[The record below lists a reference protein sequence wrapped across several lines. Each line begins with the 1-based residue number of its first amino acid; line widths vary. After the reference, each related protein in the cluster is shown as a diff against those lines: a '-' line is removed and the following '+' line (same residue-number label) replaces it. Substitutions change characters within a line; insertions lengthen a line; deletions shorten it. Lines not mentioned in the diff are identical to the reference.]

1 MHNATDKSLQI
12 TPTVYNTGSP
22 APGARRPEPAD
33 GALASPA
40 RPPAIAS
47 RPVAVPPL
55 QLRDLG
61 KMPVVVSPDT
71 SPVKSPTQSPV
82 KSPSPRKVLRSISD
96 KASAAKSRIDC
107 AVSPRARMAKLFEG
121 IEWNDVEPPAAPAKA
136 PSPESSGSRK
146 RKAEQDDGPELKKVR
161 FDGTPH
167 AERANDGKSGDSSG
181 GTACSTSSTS
191 SNPGSATG
199 YAMQIDQLVAALGRP
214 IGPPPRPTTPA
225 PAELTPIKLLPAA
238 SFGTPLLRKRPL
250 DVVPESSSSRNQPL
264 DLPLPALPPS
274 VSTPSGKKSASDRT
288 PAPIELIKPALEL
301 AESLEK
307 ELQAAERKEPQAN
320 ATPSSP
326 ASHDGFPFP
335 PDQLGKLAIRRRAH
349 DREWIGKAG
358 GDSVAAKL
366 QRSLDK
372 LQADNAGRID
382 KEACGYLQELFGL
395 LPAGVNHAG
404 KTFNYLLMKSFYSLG
419 LDHVQWKAIE
429 QLHKNFDQLDTGNDP
444 QGSASFKAQLGEI
457 IAAKKGLMAVR
468 RQTERGAGDSS
479 S

>member
-1 MHNATDKSLQI
+1 MYNATDKSLQI
-12 TPTVYNTGSP
+12 TPTVCSPGSP
-22 APGARRPEPAD
+22 APGAPRPEPAD
-33 GALASPA
+33 GALASPT
-40 RPPAIAS
+40 RRPAIAS

-55 QLRDLG
+55 QLKNLD
-61 KMPVVVSPDT
+61 KMPMVVSPGT
-71 SPVKSPTQSPV
+71 SPVKSPTHSPV

-121 IEWNDVEPPAAPAKA
+121 VEWNDVEPPAAPAKA
-136 PSPESSGSRK
+136 PSPESSASRK
-146 RKAEQDDGPELKKVR
+146 RKAERDDGPELKKVR
-161 FDGTPH
+161 FDGTP
-167 AERANDGKSGDSSG
+167 
-181 GTACSTSSTS
+181 CSTSST
-191 SNPGSATG
+191 PGSATS

-225 PAELTPIKLLPAA
+225 PAELTPIKLLPMT
-238 SFGTPLLRKRPL
+238 SFGTPLLRKRL
-250 DVVPESSSSRNQPL
+250 QDAAPESSSNQHPPL
-264 DLPLPALPPS
+264 DLPLPALPLS
-274 VSTPSGKKSASDRT
+274 VSTPSGKKSANDRT
-288 PAPIELIKPALEL
+288 PDPVDLIKPALEL

-307 ELQAAERKEPQAN
+307 ELEAAERKEHQAT

-349 DREWIGKAG
+349 DREWIGKAS

-429 QLHKNFDQLDTGNDP
+429 RLHKNFDQLDTGNDP

-457 IAAKKGLMAVR
+457 IAAKKGLIAVR
-468 RQTERGAGDSS
+468 RQNERGTGDSS